1 MKNFLDIDTQIEENE
16 KFLAFY
22 YENYKKTLDKF
33 NLLIVIYSVV
43 FVFFIQVMKFP
54 CEKYKD
60 VNLLYV
66 CYILLIVTFLVL
78 LGISLF
84 NSYFLLKPL
93 DVAYMNEPKS
103 FYKDTYQQYKIL
115 LGTEDENIIN
125 EYIKSSYLNELEVSV
140 TNNRKLFEDK
150 GGYYYK
156 AFVNLLRAL
165 LPYVICIGIVNFYP
179 VDAKPSKTEIINY
192 KEIAKE
198 FDSLTRKQLY
208 NGNTGKK

>member
-43 FVFFIQVMKFP
+43 FVFFIQVVKFP
-54 CEKYKD
+54 FEKYKD
-60 VNLLYV
+60 ANALYI
-66 CYILLIVTFLVL
+66 CYIILTITFLVL
-78 LGISLF
+78 LGISLY
-84 NSYFLLKPL
+84 NSYFLLKPH

-103 FYKDTYQQYKIL
+103 FYKDTFQQYKVL
-115 LGTEDENIIN
+115 LDTEDENIIN
-125 EYIKSSYLNELEVSV
+125 EYVKSSYLNELEESV

-150 GGYYYK
+150 GKYYYK

-165 LPYVICIGIVNFYP
+165 IPYIICIGIVNFYP
-179 VDAKPSKTEIINY
+179 ADTKPSKMEIINY
-192 KEIAKE
+192 KEIVKE
-198 FDSLTRKQLY
+198 FDSLTRKQVY

>member
-1 MKNFLDIDTQIEENE
+1 MKNFLEIDTQIEENE

-43 FVFFIQVMKFP
+43 FIFFIQVVKFP
-54 CEKYKD
+54 FEKYKEFNFSY
-60 VNLLYV
+60 VLY
-66 CYILLIVTFLVL
+66 IMLAFISLVL

-93 DVAYMNEPKS
+93 DVAYMNEPQS
-103 FYKDTYQQYKIL
+103 FYKETYQQYKDS
-115 LGTEDENIIN
+115 LGTDDENVIN
-125 EYIKSSYLNELEVSV
+125 EYVKASYLFELEVAV
-140 TNNRKLFEDK
+140 ANNRKLVEDK
-150 GGYYYK
+150 AKYFHRG
-156 AFVNLLRAL
+156 FINLLRAL
-165 LPYVICIGIVNFYP
+165 FPYVICIGIINFYP
-179 VDAKPSKTEIINY
+179 LDAKPSKTEIINY

>member
-1 MKNFLDIDTQIEENE
+1 M
-16 KFLAFY
+16 
-22 YENYKKTLDKF
+22 
-33 NLLIVIYSVV
+33 
-43 FVFFIQVMKFP
+43 
-54 CEKYKD
+54 
-60 VNLLYV
+60 
-66 CYILLIVTFLVL
+66 
-78 LGISLF
+78 GISLS

-103 FYKDTYQQYKIL
+103 FYKDTYQQYKVL

-125 EYIKSSYLNELEVSV
+125 EYIKSSYLNELEESV

-150 GGYYYK
+150 GRYYYK

-165 LPYVICIGIVNFYP
+165 VPYVICIGIVNFYP
-179 VDAKPSKTEIINY
+179 ANAKPSKTEIINY

-208 NGNTGKK
+208 NGSTGKK